1 VSDLLSENNNLWVVH
16 AALGYPIAA
25 LNNDWASFVT
35 SINNVTA
42 FTNQPLEM
50 VISNSDSG
58 DFTDGDAGNTIKV
71 IVNYTVI
78 DVS

>member
-42 FTNQPLEM
+42 FTNQSLLFT
-50 VISNSDSG
+50 VGNG
-58 DFTDGDAGNTIKV
+58 DKQF
-71 IVNYTVI
+71 
-78 DVS
+78 

>member
-1 VSDLLSENNNLWVVH
+1 
-16 AALGYPIAA
+16 
-25 LNNDWASFVT
+25 
-35 SINNVTA
+35 
-42 FTNQPLEM
+42 M